1 MGLLDRYVL
10 LSFLRVFGIVTFGS
24 VALITLY
31 GFTDFFI
38 AFKNK
43 SVELALEYISLLI
56 PLGFYIL
63 SPMLMSI
70 SLIVVFRRFFSKNI
84 DLTAQSFSLSPLRF
98 SLPIL
103 LFSLFLSFAFAVLN
117 ESFLPSMFRGV
128 WYIETKYKREGEEK
142 GRIVEKL
149 WFVKR
154 TERGSYY
161 IYLDNLETESG
172 RFSGLYML
180 RVSEEGE
187 VEEVV
192 EGRSGVW
199 KGNVIH
205 VDRGSA
211 YNFLEGFFI
220 KNLSD
225 FSMGIEVA
233 LKEIGLFAEKIEH
246 VSSSSLLTLYTKGAR
261 IGFDTNRYFSELMF
275 RAGMS
280 FFPFMLSLT
289 TLWGLFRSR
298 KPGFGGLS
306 FLFGVVVGWLII
318 ISPKILADK
327 AGLPPQYALVG
338 YASVG
343 LFLLKGLYDLGKG
356 FRV

>member
-1 MGLLDRYVL
+1 MGLFDRYVF
-10 LSFLRVFGIVTFGS
+10 LSFLRVFGIITLGAI
-24 VALITLY
+24 ALITLY
-31 GFTDFFI
+31 GLTDFFI
-38 AFKNK
+38 TFKKKDMGLAFK
-43 SVELALEYISLLI
+43 YISFLI

-63 SPMLMSI
+63 SPMLLSI
-70 SLIVVFRRFFSKNI
+70 SLIVVFRRFFSRNV

-98 SLPIL
+98 SLSL
-103 LFSLFLSFAFAVLN
+103 VLFSLLLSFAFLVLN
-117 ESFLPSMFRGV
+117 ESFLPSLFKGT
-128 WYIETKYKREGEEK
+128 WYIETKYKRNRGEE
-142 GRIVEKL
+142 GRIIEKL

-180 RVSEEGE
+180 KVSEEGD

-192 EGRSGVW
+192 EGKSGVW
-199 KGNVIH
+199 RENVIH

-220 KNLSD
+220 RNLSD

-246 VSSSSLLTLYTKGAR
+246 VSSSSLITLYTKGAK
-261 IGFDTNRYFSELMF
+261 IGFDTKRYFSELMF

-298 KPGFGGLS
+298 RPGFGGLS
-306 FLFGVVVGWLII
+306 FLVGVVAGWLVI

-338 YASVG
+338 YAFVG
-343 LFLLKGLYDLGKG
+343 VFLLKGLYDLGKG